1 MRSNN
6 SNNKKKEIDTLVRS
20 AILITLAGMIL
31 VLIFLIFGFRSWS
44 VGIGVFMGMPVM
56 IGGVVLYIITV
67 IRDLKER
74 QVLDEENAS

>member
-31 VLIFLIFGFRSWS
+31 V
-44 VGIGVFMGMPVM
+44 
-56 IGGVVLYIITV
+56 
-67 IRDLKER
+67 
-74 QVLDEENAS
+74 

>member
-1 MRSNN
+1 
-6 SNNKKKEIDTLVRS
+6 
-20 AILITLAGMIL
+20 
-31 VLIFLIFGFRSWS
+31 
-44 VGIGVFMGMPVM
+44 VGIGVFMGMPVR